1 MSNKQVLL
9 TISILFYREKRGK
22 SLCSMVVVGTVMEKG
37 DYYVHIFQKDCDQFS
52 DLRISG
58 LAVGEY
64 VTVSTDNRLAVATGT
79 ISDIT
84 QSTLTLLL
92 NRSVLLYASVY
103 L

>member
-1 MSNKQVLL
+1 
-9 TISILFYREKRGK
+9 
-22 SLCSMVVVGTVMEKG
+22 MVVVGTVMGNG
-37 DYYVHIFQKDCDQFS
+37 DSYVHILQKGSDQFS

-64 VTVSTDNRLAVATGT
+64 VTVSTDNRLAVAMGT

-92 NRSVLLYASVY
+92 NRSVVLHASLY